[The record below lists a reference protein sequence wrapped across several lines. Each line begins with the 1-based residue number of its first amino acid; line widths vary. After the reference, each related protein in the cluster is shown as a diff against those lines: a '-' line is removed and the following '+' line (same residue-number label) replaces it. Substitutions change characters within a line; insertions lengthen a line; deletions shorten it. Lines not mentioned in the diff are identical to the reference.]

1 MYIRRIY
8 IENIKCF
15 KKAGDHV
22 SLELQRPDGSYAGW
36 TVVAG
41 RNGTGKST
49 FLRAIALAIAG
60 PKVARSLQES
70 FLGWI
75 RYGEPKGF
83 VSTELFYGEEDKL
96 KIDIKPGF
104 GTLSTG
110 LMWDYLVYKE
120 QDREPDIHAMVDS
133 IELTTPA
140 LAENG
145 PWASNPEGWFIAG
158 YGCFRRLPGHGIE
171 AQRLKN
177 GPRRITQL
185 VSLFR
190 EDAPLVE
197 SITWL
202 KEVYLR
208 RLEKQP
214 GTREL
219 EKGVLALLDD
229 GLLPGG
235 MKIKKVDSNG
245 LWVTHNGQTL
255 ALTDLSDGYRTI
267 AALVLDLARQM
278 FNCYGEFKVRK
289 QNSIYQVNYPGVVLI
304 DEIDAHMHISWQQE
318 IGYWLKR
325 HFPAIQFIVTT
336 HSPFICQAADPKGL
350 IRLPAP
356 GENRK
361 AEHVPEKLF
370 NIVKHGSADE
380 AVLTELFGLETPH
393 SQYSEEIRDEVAK
406 LEVLIIN
413 DRATPAQKKRY
424 EKLTSQLPDTQS
436 YIAIKKVPG
445 KCHIL
450 S

>member
-1 MYIRRIY
+1 MYIKRIY

-15 KKAGDHV
+15 GKSGHHV

-70 FLGWI
+70 FMGWI
-75 RYGEPKGF
+75 RFGEPKCCS
-83 VSTELFYGEEDKL
+83 STELVYSREDKL
-96 KIDIKPGF
+96 KVDIKPESGSL
-104 GTLSTG
+104 TTG
-110 LMWDYLVYKE
+110 LMWDYLEYK
-120 QDREPDIHAMVDS
+120 DKDSEPDVHAMCDS
-133 IELTTPA
+133 KDPG
-140 LAENG
+140 LADHG
-145 PWASNPEGWFIAG
+145 PWASNPEGWVIAG
-158 YGCFRRLPGHGIE
+158 YGPFRRLPGHGSE

-197 SITWL
+197 SIPWL

-208 RLEKQP
+208 RLEKRP
-214 GTREL
+214 GAKEL
-219 EKGVLALLDD
+219 ENGVLALLDD
-229 GLLPGG
+229 GLLPGE
-235 MKIKKVDSNG
+235 MKIKKIDSNG
-245 LWVTHNGQTL
+245 LWVSHKDQ
-255 ALTDLSDGYRTI
+255 ALSLKDLSDGYRTI
-267 AALVLDLARQM
+267 AALVLDLARQV
-278 FNCYGEFKVRK
+278 FDSYGEFKVRK
-289 QNSIYQVNYPGVVLI
+289 HNGIYQVNYPGVVLI
-304 DEIDAHMHISWQQE
+304 DEMDAHMHISWQQK
-318 IGYWLKR
+318 IGFWLKS

-356 GENRK
+356 GEDRTVD
-361 AEHVPEKLF
+361 HVPEKLF
-370 NIVKHGSADE
+370 NIVKNGSSDE

-393 SQYSEEIRDEVAK
+393 SQYSEEIRDEVAR
-406 LEVLIIN
+406 LEVLVIK
-413 DRATPAQKKRY
+413 DKATPAQKKRY
-424 EKLTSQLPDTQS
+424 DELTSQLPDTQS
-436 YIAIKKVPG
+436 YMVQQALRKVG
-445 KCHIL
+445 KV